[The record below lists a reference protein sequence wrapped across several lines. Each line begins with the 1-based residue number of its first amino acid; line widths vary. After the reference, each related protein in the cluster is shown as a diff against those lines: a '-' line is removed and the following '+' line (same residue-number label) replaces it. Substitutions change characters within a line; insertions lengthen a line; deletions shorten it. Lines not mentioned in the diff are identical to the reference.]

1 LVDCDNASVGG
12 AHNARRVIGV
22 NDPGWLL
29 QNWGYIAI
37 FVVVILGNMGLP
49 IPEETILILA
59 GYLVWEG
66 QLRLPLVLGV
76 GVVSAILG
84 DNLGYWL
91 GREFGRRTV
100 ERYEGWLFVTPARL
114 DTMQRIVARY
124 GPLAVFAARFLPGLR
139 FLAGPVAGI
148 TGVRP
153 LPFVVANV
161 LGASLYVPAA
171 VGIGYAVGL
180 GWGEYLTRW
189 EKAAWQLEHVVSI
202 FVVCVTLT
210 LLAWRALRATRPR

>member
-1 LVDCDNASVGG
+1 M
-12 AHNARRVIGV
+12 

-29 QNWGYIAI
+29 ENWGYIAI
-37 FVVVILGNMGLP
+37 FAVVILGNMGLP

-66 QLRLPLVLGV
+66 KLRLPLVLGV

-91 GREFGRRTV
+91 GRKFGRRTV
-100 ERYEGWLFVTPARL
+100 ERYERWIFVTPERL
-114 DTMQRIVARY
+114 DATQRIVARY
-124 GPLAVFAARFLPGLR
+124 GPLAVFAARFIPGVR

-153 LPFVVANV
+153 LPFIVANV
-161 LGASLYVPAA
+161 LGASLYVPAS

-180 GWGEYLTRW
+180 GLGDYLARLG
-189 EKAAWQLEHVVSI
+189 KAAWQLEHIVLI
-202 FVVCVTLT
+202 FALCVTVV
-210 LLAWRALRATRPR
+210 LLLWRALRAARPR

>member
-1 LVDCDNASVGG
+1 VGSTI
-12 AHNARRVIGV
+12 NARRMAGM

-29 QNWGYIAI
+29 NNWGYIAI
-37 FVVVILGNMGLP
+37 FAVVILGNMGLP

-66 QLRLPLVLGV
+66 QLRLPLVLVV

-91 GREFGRRTV
+91 GHKFGRRTV
-100 ERYEGWLFVTPARL
+100 ERYERWIFVTPARL
-114 DTMQRIVARY
+114 DAVQRIVARY

-139 FLAGPVAGI
+139 CLAGPVAGI

-153 LPFVVANV
+153 LPFIVANV

-171 VGIGYAVGL
+171 VGIGYAIGL
-180 GWGEYLTRW
+180 GWGEYVARW
-189 EKAAWQLEHVVSI
+189 EKAAWQLEHVVLI
-202 FVVCVTLT
+202 FAVCVTLI
-210 LLAWRALRATRPR
+210 LLAWRAVRATRPR

>member
-1 LVDCDNASVGG
+1 M
-12 AHNARRVIGV
+12 

-29 QNWGYIAI
+29 ENWGYIAI
-37 FVVVILGNMGLP
+37 FAVVILGNMGLP
-49 IPEETILILA
+49 IPEETILMLA

-66 QLRLPLVLGV
+66 KLRLPIVVATGL
-76 GVVSAILG
+76 VSAILG
-84 DNLGYWL
+84 DNLGYWM
-91 GREFGRRTV
+91 GREFGRRAI
-100 ERYEGWLFVTPARL
+100 ERYERWIFVTPARL

-153 LPFVVANV
+153 APFMLANV
-161 LGASLYVPAA
+161 LGAALYVPAA

-180 GWGEYLTRW
+180 GWGAYLTRW
-189 EKAAWQLEHVVSI
+189 EKAAWQLEHVVLI
-202 FVVCVTLT
+202 FAVCVTFM
-210 LLAWRALRATRPR
+210 LLAWRALRAARPR

>member
-1 LVDCDNASVGG
+1 MQ
-12 AHNARRVIGV
+12 
-22 NDPGWLL
+22 DPGWVLET
-29 QNWGYIAI
+29 WGYIGIA
-37 FVVVILGNMGLP
+37 VVVILGNMGLP

-66 QLRLPLVLGV
+66 KLRLPIVVAV
-76 GVVSAILG
+76 GLVSAIAG
-84 DNLGYWL
+84 DNLGYWI
-91 GREFGRRTV
+91 GRAFGRRAV
-100 ERYEGWLFVTPARL
+100 ERYERWLFVTPARL
-114 DTMQRIVARY
+114 DTMQRVVARY

-148 TGVRP
+148 SGLRP
-153 LPFVVANV
+153 MPFILANI

-180 GWGEYLTRW
+180 GWGEYLTRL
-189 EKAAWQLEHVVSI
+189 EHAAWRLEYLVLI
-202 FVVCVTLT
+202 FVLCATVA

>member
-1 LVDCDNASVGG
+1 M
-12 AHNARRVIGV
+12 

-29 QNWGYIAI
+29 ESWGYIAI
-37 FVVVILGNMGLP
+37 FVVVILGNIGLP

-66 QLRLPLVLGV
+66 KLRLPIVVGV

-91 GREFGRRTV
+91 GRKFGRRTV
-100 ERYEGWLFVTPARL
+100 ERYERWLFVTPSRL
-114 DTMQRIVARY
+114 DATQRIVARY
-124 GPLAVFAARFLPGLR
+124 GPLAVFAARFLPGVR

-153 LPFVVANV
+153 LPFILANV
-161 LGASLYVPAA
+161 LGASLYVPAS

-180 GWGEYLTRW
+180 GLGDYLARL
-189 EKAAWQLEHVVSI
+189 EKAAWQLEHVVLI
-202 FVVCVTLT
+202 FAVCVTLA
-210 LLAWRALRATRPR
+210 LLAWRALRAARPR

>member
-1 LVDCDNASVGG
+1 M
-12 AHNARRVIGV
+12 H
-22 NDPGWLL
+22 DPGWVLET
-29 QNWGYIAI
+29 WGYVGISA
-37 FVVVILGNMGLP
+37 VVILGNMGLP
-49 IPEETILILA
+49 IPEETILILG

-66 QLRLPLVLGV
+66 KLRLPIVLVV
-76 GVVSAILG
+76 GLISAVLG
-84 DNLGYWL
+84 DNFGYWI
-91 GREFGRRTV
+91 GREFGRRAV
-100 ERYEGWLFVTPARL
+100 ERYERWVFVTPARL

-153 LPFVVANV
+153 APFILANI

-171 VGIGYAVGL
+171 VGIGYAIGL

-189 EKAAWQLEHVVSI
+189 ERAAWRLEYLVLI
-202 FVVCVTLT
+202 FALCVTFA
-210 LLAWRALRATRPR
+210 LLAWRALHAARQR

>member
-1 LVDCDNASVGG
+1 MS
-12 AHNARRVIGV
+12 
-22 NDPGWLL
+22 DPGWLL
-29 QNWGYIAI
+29 ENWGYIAI
-37 FVVVILGNMGLP
+37 FAVVILGNMGLP

-66 QLRLPLVLGV
+66 KLRLPIVLGV

-100 ERYEGWLFVTPARL
+100 ERYERWIFVTPARL
-114 DTMQRIVARY
+114 DATQRIVARY
-124 GPLAVFAARFLPGLR
+124 GPLAVFAARFIPGVR

-153 LPFVVANV
+153 LPFIVANV
-161 LGASLYVPAA
+161 LGASLYVPAS

-180 GWGEYLTRW
+180 GWGAYLTRL
-189 EKAAWQLEHVVSI
+189 EKAAWRLEHVVLI
-202 FVVCVTLT
+202 FALCVTL
-210 LLAWRALRATRPR
+210 LLLVWRAVRAARAR